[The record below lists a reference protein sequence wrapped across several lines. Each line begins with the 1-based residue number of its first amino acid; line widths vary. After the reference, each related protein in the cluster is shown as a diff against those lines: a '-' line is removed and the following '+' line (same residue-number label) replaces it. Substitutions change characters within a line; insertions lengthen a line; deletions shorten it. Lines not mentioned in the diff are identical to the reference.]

1 MIGGISLMATSG
13 LPSFGGCEEGFFPAR
28 GRFER
33 LVLNYVHIKIGLP
46 KPFSVLHISD
56 THLSEAYPDEP
67 KAKLEQRMDRMRCFG
82 GRQEEALRDSIAWAK
97 DNADYI
103 VHTGDLI
110 DWQSR
115 ANFDLVKKYFGP
127 NMCGS
132 MGNHEFSPTM
142 WRSEVKETHDEKFKD
157 LSRKVLSEA
166 YPFDISFQST
176 IVNGVNFITLDDVY
190 GYVTAGQ
197 VERFRAEVK
206 RGLPI
211 VLCMHVP
218 FISDEIAIASNK
230 FWMGGRWDRKSMK
243 FTSAAIPEISGDRKV
258 QQEDPVMRDFIAYLK
273 KEPLLKGILAGHL
286 HFSMQDDFSA
296 TAKQYVVGGNFMFH
310 GQEILFS

>member
-1 MIGGISLMATSG
+1 MATSG
-13 LPSFGGCEEGFFPAR
+13 LPSFGEGEEDFFSAR

-115 ANFDLVKKYFGP
+115 ANFDLVKKYFGL

-142 WRSEVKETHDEKFKD
+142 WRSEVQETCDEKFKD
-157 LSRKVLSEA
+157 LSRKVLSET

-190 GYVTAGQ
+190 GYVTSGQ
-197 VERFRAEVK
+197 VERFRAEVE

-211 VLCMHVP
+211 ILCMHVP

-258 QQEDPVMRDFIAYLK
+258 QQEDPVTRDFIAYLK